1 MHFSI
6 RDLLW
11 ATSLVAMGLAWRV
24 DHARVEDRCEE
35 FVDTDKRC
43 QTLESKVASLTKV
56 LMFYPVAV
64 EGDIS
69 MSLGDAKVIVAPPG
83 SAAPGSEWLEVP
95 VRYTNFS
102 GRPLWIDGYA
112 ARHPF
117 YGIQTRGD
125 SKDEWVEYSMGF
137 CGTGALLGPH
147 RVAPGAS
154 WLFKVALPKRYE
166 GQQCRISLP
175 YRTDARARPNL
186 KAQSAAIVLARPGE

>member
-1 MHFSI
+1 MRFSI

-11 ATSLVAMGLAWRV
+11 ATTLVAMGLAWRV
-24 DHARVEDRCEE
+24 DHAQMEDRFEE

-43 QTLESKVASLTKV
+43 QTLESEVASLRKV

-69 MSLGDAKVIVAPPG
+69 MSLGEAKVIVARAE

-95 VRYTNFS
+95 VKYTNVS

-112 ARHPF
+112 AGSPF

-125 SKDEWVEYSMGF
+125 SKDDWVDYSIGF

-147 RVAPGAS
+147 KIAPGTS
-154 WLFKVALPKRYE
+154 WLFKIALPKRYE

-175 YRTDARARPNL
+175 YRTDFRARPNL
-186 KAQSAAIVLARPGE
+186 KAEAVIVLARPRE